1 MIAVEDLATRS
12 GAFTLDRICLH
23 VSSGEYGVL
32 MGPTGCGK
40 TTILEAVCGLRSI
53 TSGRITLGGRD
64 VTRLRPAERH
74 IGYVPQDGALFP
86 TMTVHQ
92 HLAFSLRLR
101 KAGRALIKRRVS
113 DMARLL
119 GIEHLLDRRPTGLSG
134 GEAQRTALGRALACR
149 PSILC
154 LDEPLSA
161 LDEDMRSQMCDLL
174 EAIQLQTGVTVLH
187 VTHSRVEAER
197 LGDRVL
203 YMVDGHVE
211 QI

>member
-1 MIAVEDLATRS
+1 MTTALVTGITGQDGSYLAEQL
-12 GAFTLDRICLH
+12 LDRGVRVVGLH
-23 VSSGEYGVL
+23 
-32 MGPTGCGK
+32 
-40 TTILEAVCGLRSI
+40 R
-53 TSGRITLGGRD
+53 
-64 VTRLRPAERH
+64 RLSADNFWR
-74 IGYVPQDGALFP
+74 
-86 TMTVHQ
+86 
-92 HLAFSLRLR
+92 
-101 KAGRALIKRRVS
+101 
-113 DMARLL
+113 
-119 GIEHLLDRRPTGLSG
+119 IEHLLDRRPTGLSG

-203 YMVDGHVE
+203 YMADGHVE